1 MAHCGNEERC
11 PLLFSSW
18 AYFKVIR
25 NHRLF
30 SSYLY
35 SHTTKLN
42 VNSRYRRARTS
53 KVSKTSADRRRST
66 KDAPRRERAES
77 SDLVY
82 ALYLR
87 PEWLALTCRLETS
100 IPALPSRRKTLHSG
114 RTLTTNGLSMGH
126 QETHLFRYAFIF
138 PLGFIMK
145 DQEIIFAICMWKV
158 SKYYIL
164 SML

>member
-1 MAHCGNEERC
+1 MGILQGNSKSVAIFK
-11 PLLFSSW
+11 LL
-18 AYFKVIR
+18 I
-25 NHRLF
+25 
-30 SSYLY
+30 
-35 SHTTKLN
+35 HTTKLN

-53 KVSKTSADRRRST
+53 KASKTSAERRRSIQG
-66 KDAPRRERAES
+66 APRTERAMS

-126 QETHLFRYAFIF
+126 QETHLFRYAFIEF
-138 PLGFIMK
+138 WVQSLYIIM
-145 DQEIIFAICMWKV
+145 IIN
-158 SKYYIL
+158 YIQSYL
-164 SML
+164 DYH

>member
-18 AYFKVIR
+18 AYFKVRDSKSVAIFK
-25 NHRLF
+25 L
-30 SSYLY
+30 LI
-35 SHTTKLN
+35 HTTKLN

-53 KVSKTSADRRRST
+53 KASKTSADRRRST
-66 KDAPRRERAES
+66 KGAPRRERAES

-87 PEWLALTCRLETS
+87 PEWPALTCRLETS

-114 RTLTTNGLSMGH
+114 RTLTTNGLSMRR
-126 QETHLFRYAFIF
+126 QETYLFRYALLFLF
-138 PLGFIMK
+138 GFYHERPRDNFCNLHM
-145 DQEIIFAICMWKV
+145 E
-158 SKYYIL
+158 SK
-164 SML
+164 

>member
-25 NHRLF
+25 NQWLLLT
-30 SSYLY
+30 YC
-35 SHTTKLN
+35 HTTKLN

-53 KVSKTSADRRRST
+53 KASKTSADRRRST
-66 KDAPRRERAES
+66 QGALRRERAES

-100 IPALPSRRKTLHSG
+100 IPALPSQRKTLHSG
-114 RTLTTNGLSMGH
+114 RTLTTNGLSMGR
-126 QETHLFRYAFIF
+126 QETYLFRYAFLF
-138 PLGFIMK
+138 LFGFYHERPRDNFCNLHM
-145 DQEIIFAICMWKV
+145 E
-158 SKYYIL
+158 SK
-164 SML
+164 